1 MGAPGERK
9 GGFCLFF
16 FFELTWVGVGEG
28 QTKVQR
34 TVGGRGWGFEDTE
47 GADGKGDSGG
57 REVGSVGSFD

>member
-1 MGAPGERK
+1 M
-9 GGFCLFF
+9 FF